1 MLEEGADP
9 DDVSLT
15 EGRRAMLLLPSTIGF
30 PENAANIDI
39 IIRPMLYHCSR
50 RCAKTGDRKL
60 REHTIKAASPT
71 RFVI

>member
-15 EGRRAMLLLPSTIGF
+15 EGRLVLLLPSTIGF

-60 REHTIKAASPT
+60 REHTIKALIRT